1 MLRKI
6 LLGVAALCLL
16 AQVPA
21 LAKKEKTGVV
31 EKDLFTDSMR
41 AYQFTVPYNWK
52 AKAEKEPSLLRVTLQ
67 KTKLEPLPA
76 GGSRGSYD
84 TDRYSPQIIIL
95 ADTTSLSVEEFADKL
110 VAAKG
115 QLSRE
120 KEYLMKLDL
129 VMQSHPEQKIRFKAG
144 NLDGLKF
151 SFQRKYFRE
160 VSDPREKPF
169 GLTAPVTIEEAL
181 VGHLYVF
188 KRNNSI
194 YIIQCQGERATYQF
208 EEKEYQK
215 LLESWNF
222 IG

>member
-1 MLRKI
+1 MFKRFLM
-6 LLGVAALCLL
+6 GVTALCLM
-16 AQVPA
+16 AQGPA

-31 EKDLFTDSMR
+31 EKDLFTDSLK

-52 AKAEKEPSLLRVTLQ
+52 AKSEKEPSLLRVTLQ
-67 KTKLEPLPA
+67 KTKLERLPA
-76 GGSRGSYD
+76 GGSQGSYD
-84 TDRYSPQIIIL
+84 TDRYSPQIVIL
-95 ADTTSLSVEEFADKL
+95 ADTTSLSLEEFADKL

-115 QLSRE
+115 QLPRE

-129 VMQSHPEQKIRFKAG
+129 VMQSHPEQKIRFEAG

-160 VSDPREKPF
+160 VSDPREKPY

-188 KRNNSI
+188 KKDNHI
-194 YIIQCQGERATYQF
+194 FLIQCQGERATYQF
-208 EEKEYQK
+208 EEREYQK
-215 LLESWNF
+215 LLESWKF